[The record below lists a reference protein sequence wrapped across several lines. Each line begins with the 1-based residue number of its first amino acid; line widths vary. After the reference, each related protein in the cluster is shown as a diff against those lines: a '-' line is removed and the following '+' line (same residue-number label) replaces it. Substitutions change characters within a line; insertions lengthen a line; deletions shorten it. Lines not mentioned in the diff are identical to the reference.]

1 MSRYKVRNW
10 SQYNKSLVNRGSL
23 TLWVSEDALKKWKA
37 PKDRHFI
44 GAPFQYSDD
53 AILCLMMVKMVYGL
67 AYRQLTGLIFSL
79 FQLMGVELPVPHFTT
94 IAERAK
100 GLKHSLR
107 QLSSYR
113 PSDLVFDSS
122 GFKVFGEGEWKV
134 RQHGKGKRR
143 RWKKFHIGICPK
155 TQEVI
160 LAEATELEEMDC
172 EMLPKMIRKAPKSV
186 KTIIGDGGYD
196 TFACYKACHER
207 GGVLITPPRDGAV
220 PKENPNPW
228 EEDRNRAIEEIIG
241 LGNGESGKKLW
252 KKLKGYHC
260 RSLVETAFSRFKGIF
275 GSKLFSKLIDN
286 QSIELLIKTLVL
298 NQMTRNGMPK
308 GVMI

>member
-1 MSRYKVRNW
+1 MSRYKVQNW

-23 TLWVSEDALKKWKA
+23 TLWISEDSIKKWNAAKNC
-37 PKDRHFI
+37 HHI
-44 GAPFQYSDD
+44 GAPLQYSDD
-53 AILCLMMVKMVYGL
+53 AILCLMMIKMVYRL
-67 AYRQLTGLIFSL
+67 PYRQLAGLILSIFG
-79 FQLMGVELPVPHFTT
+79 LMGLTLSVPHFTT

-100 GLKHSLR
+100 SLKEMLKK
-107 QLSSYR
+107 LSKCSPR
-113 PSDLVFDSS
+113 DLIFDSS

-134 RQHGKGKRR
+134 RQHGKSKRR

-172 EMLPKMIRKAPKSV
+172 EMLPKMIKKAPKSV

-207 GGVLITPPRDGAV
+207 GGALITPPRDGAV
-220 PKENPNPW
+220 PKENPKPW

-260 RSLVETAFSRFKGIF
+260 RSLVETTFSRFKGIF

-308 GVMI
+308 GVMV

>member
-1 MSRYKVRNW
+1 MSRYKVQNW

-23 TLWVSEDALKKWKA
+23 TLWISEDAIKKWKA
-37 PKDRHFI
+37 AKNRHQT
-44 GAPFQYSDD
+44 GAPLQYSDD
-53 AILCLMMVKMVYGL
+53 AILCLMMIKMVYRL
-67 AYRQLTGLIFSL
+67 PYRQLTGLILSIFSL
-79 FQLMGVELPVPHFTT
+79 TSLTLSVPHFTT
-94 IAERAK
+94 IAARAK
-100 GLKHSLR
+100 SLKEMLKK
-107 QLSSYR
+107 LSKCTPR
-113 PSDLVFDSS
+113 DLIFDSS

-134 RQHGKGKRR
+134 RQHGKSKRR

-155 TQEVI
+155 TQEVV

-196 TFACYKACHER
+196 TFACYKACYDR
-207 GGVLITPPRDGAV
+207 GGALITPPREGAV
-220 PKENPNPW
+220 PKENPKPW

-298 NQMTRNGMPK
+298 NKMTRNGMPR
-308 GVMI
+308 GAMI